1 MSGMWEQDYIMR
13 LIGDMIKF
21 IAKVFLGKSQISY
34 KISYEDEHS
43 HTDLLHKQ
51 LLELIELGK
60 TNEAENL
67 LFEEMDTNNMEYLEL
82 ALDFYQRLSKLN
94 DDFLERNNFSREE
107 IIEGLKDLAKEF
119 GLEKLPF
126 S

>member
-1 MSGMWEQDYIMR
+1 MWEQDYIMR

-43 HTDLLHKQ
+43 HTDLLHKR

-60 TNEAENL
+60 INEAENL

>member
-1 MSGMWEQDYIMR
+1 MWEQDYIMR

-21 IAKVFLGKSQISY
+21 IAKVFLAKSQISY

-60 TNEAENL
+60 INEAENL

>member
-1 MSGMWEQDYIMR
+1 MWEQDYIMR

-60 TNEAENL
+60 INEAENL

-82 ALDFYQRLSKLN
+82 ALDFYQRLSKPN